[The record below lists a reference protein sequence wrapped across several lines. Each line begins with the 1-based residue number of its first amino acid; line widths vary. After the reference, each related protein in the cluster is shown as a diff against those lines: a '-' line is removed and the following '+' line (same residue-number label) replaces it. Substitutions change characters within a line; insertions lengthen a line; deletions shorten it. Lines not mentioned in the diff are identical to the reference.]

1 MLLKTPVS
9 SLKTLAA
16 KLESLPPSGSL
27 TKAVKAAGKIADLD
41 TASVEAMMSVLASLA
56 MLQRRRGCS
65 ASEVLSV
72 AAEFLSTAKGLKEWN
87 AQAWKER
94 VPVLSA
100 LLSTGSLL
108 SYFAKIHDLYH
119 AHSHLL
125 LRSQILTDVR
135 WVFAENGESLV
146 GGIPTHTLVL
156 EYIGADFESKTIEFT
171 MDASDIGALQR
182 QVARAQRKLRTV
194 AGHLKNSSLTDFTPH

>member
-1 MLLKTPVS
+1 MLS
-9 SLKTLAA
+9 IAA
-16 KLESLPPSGSL
+16 
-27 TKAVKAAGKIADLD
+27 D
-41 TASVEAMMSVLASLA
+41 
-56 MLQRRRGCS
+56 
-65 ASEVLSV
+65 
-72 AAEFLSTAKGLKEWN
+72 FLSSVKGFKEWN
-87 AQAWKER
+87 DQAWKER

-135 WVFAENGESLV
+135 WVFADDGASLI

-156 EYIGADFESKTIEFT
+156 EFIGSDFESKTIELT
-171 MDASDIGALQR
+171 VDASDIGALQR

-194 AGHLKNSSLTDFTPH
+194 ANHLRKSVLTDFTPH